1 MAEYIEREALLD
13 DLLDRDCECA
23 DKSKQDIGNWLLH
36 EYVYGLVKEQPT
48 ADVVEVVR
56 CKDCVYCEDEL
67 FCICAGQTYL
77 SVTPNHFCG
86 HGVKMDGKGE

>member
-36 EYVYGLVKEQPT
+36 EYVYDLVKRRPT

-56 CKDCVYCEDEL
+56 CQDCDLSAYPEAKIVWCKRHNKYMPVNGYCNYGERKGD
-67 FCICAGQTYL
+67 GQ
-77 SVTPNHFCG
+77 
-86 HGVKMDGKGE
+86 